1 MCSSFVTQPDVHAHG
16 GFRARWLSA
25 AVLAVTVTLGLLSRR
40 FPLPGILAEYTGDA
54 LYTVAAFFGLALLL
68 PAARTRSLAVLA
80 LAFSVAIEL
89 SQLLTWPWLGE
100 LRATRLGGLVLGQG
114 YQWADL
120 LAYLIGA
127 TLAAVLDANLPGQR
141 VLRA

>member
-1 MCSSFVTQPDVHAHG
+1 M
-16 GFRARWLSA
+16 
-25 AVLAVTVTLGLLSRR
+25 
-40 FPLPGILAEYTGDA
+40 
-54 LYTVAAFFGLALLL
+54 
-68 PAARTRSLAVLA
+68 LA

-89 SQLLTWPWLGE
+89 SQLLTWPWLVE

-127 TLAAVLDANLPGQR
+127 TLAAVLDANLPRQR